1 MTWLAISPWPSLW
14 VDPEGGPAA
23 WAEPGF
29 ALLLPAG
36 EAEAA
41 AVRAGAM
48 RLARRH
54 GQAAVY
60 VIQGVVVAGGGGG
73 GGGVGGGGG
82 GGVGGGGP
90 VRWRQAVVPCF
101 PGLEG
106 LASDGVELA
115 ERRSPRSMPPTPR
128 SLSWR
133 S

>member
-1 MTWLAISPWPSLW
+1 MW

-36 EAEAA
+36 EADAA

-60 VIQGVVVAGGGGG
+60 VIQGVAGG
-73 GGGVGGGGG
+73 GGGVGRGFTPVHFSARLSTFCGTGGAFRGCS
-82 GGVGGGGP
+82 GGV
-90 VRWRQAVVPCF
+90 
-101 PGLEG
+101 
-106 LASDGVELA
+106 
-115 ERRSPRSMPPTPR
+115 
-128 SLSWR
+128 
-133 S
+133 